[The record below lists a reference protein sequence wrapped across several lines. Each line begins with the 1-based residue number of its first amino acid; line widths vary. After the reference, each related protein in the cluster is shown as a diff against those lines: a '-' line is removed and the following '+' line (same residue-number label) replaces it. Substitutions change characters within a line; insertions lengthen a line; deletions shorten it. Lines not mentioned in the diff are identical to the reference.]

1 LSQEKILKIMSMVK
15 NKEVSIEGALHL
27 AQKEVCAE
35 KDPQDSLTGSQFN
48 FIIYKYK
55 HYRWQKRILQ
65 LDFNTRTI
73 FNIEKGIIKKQ
84 FPFSQV
90 KGCEDAERRRFSIV
104 FHGRQD
110 YELEAVS
117 LDDKRKII
125 YLLSRVIQSNSYKR
139 PVESCPGRPAGC
151 DVIHEGLLDLQ
162 QNTSTSTEWVKCLAQ
177 LREGELALYGLGT
190 APATATI
197 PLAAG
202 NVGVSRDSGCSTFSL
217 HTRDHH
223 Y

>member
-1 LSQEKILKIMSMVK
+1 FFQLSQEKILKIMNMVK

-27 AQKEVCAE
+27 AQKELYAE
-35 KDPQDSLTGSQFN
+35 KDSQDLLTGSQFN
-48 FIIYKYK
+48 FSIYKYK

-65 LDFNTRTI
+65 IDFNTKTV

-90 KGCEDAERRRFSIV
+90 KACEDTERRRFSIV

-117 LDDKRKII
+117 LDDKRKIT

-139 PVESCPGRPAGC
+139 PAESCSGRPAEC

-162 QNTSTSTEWVKCLAQ
+162 QNTFTSTEWVK
-177 LREGELALYGLGT
+177 
-190 APATATI
+190 
-197 PLAAG
+197 
-202 NVGVSRDSGCSTFSL
+202 
-217 HTRDHH
+217 
-223 Y
+223 